1 MLKTAF
7 NWFRQLTA
15 SSNIATPLLIKR
27 SMGGWRGI
35 IVLHNFE
42 SSDPTILF
50 NMKALDIVMQL
61 YIN

>member
-1 MLKTAF
+1 
-7 NWFRQLTA
+7 
-15 SSNIATPLLIKR
+15 
-27 SMGGWRGI
+27 MGGWRGI

-61 YIN
+61 YINWYFEHEDLNCEVGPLHAMKAYEGVDV